1 MVIGG
6 GILET
11 RAALL
16 WAQKGVAVALCENE
30 DRLEAPPGLVPEP
43 VDTINKS
50 REAVAAVFHRRK
62 RVERMSQYSFVA
74 IALFFFSGRRLD
86 QYREKVQSLQANN
99 RLYAVGS

>member
-16 WAQKGVAVALCENE
+16 WAQKGVAVALSENE

-62 RVERMSQYSFVA
+62 RVERMNQSVGWRCG
-74 IALFFFSGRRLD
+74 GRTRQQTLA
-86 QYREKVQSLQANN
+86 RS
-99 RLYAVGS
+99 